1 MALSPRSARDTTGAR
16 LGKGEKLIALERIFV
31 LAILVTILTVD
42 VIGYFVPPGVDPFVA
57 AIGVATTVSL
67 GLYLWSPLY
76 ATCALAVVFA
86 LSFLTGSESQV
97 LIAAAFA
104 AGLIMRL
111 GWNALILS
119 YAGLFLVATA
129 LVALSDPEGPA
140 NISVGIFLIS
150 AAVSGA
156 IGYALRLAFARGRRL
171 EVELAEKA
179 EQERQAV
186 LAERRWIAGELHDS
200 IAHHLTV
207 VSLHVQMLDD
217 ADASPASQE
226 AIRIAARKAMTD
238 LRFVIDLADDGPRA
252 AGMPT
257 GDLAASI
264 SEATEEFES
273 AGHTVLLV
281 GDPAD
286 ERIPRAAEIIFAR
299 IMRESA
305 TNVLKYAGQGQ
316 IEIRLDVTD
325 DAAGLTIGSPLSA
338 SPRRELSSS
347 RTGIGRMAERV
358 LGASGEFSAGE
369 VDGRWVVA
377 AHLPIARQARDTD
390 DAPAADVGAPS
401 AEAVESSEGA
411 RVETRVLRRARRKQ
425 N

>member
-1 MALSPRSARDTTGAR
+1 MVFRPSRRVSSDGAL
-16 LGKGEKLIALERIFV
+16 LGRGEKATVIERIAV
-31 LAILVTILTVD
+31 LGIVTTIVVVNVVGSFTS
-42 VIGYFVPPGVDPFVA
+42 PGMNPLAVV
-57 AIGVATTVSL
+57 IGVASTAMLAVF
-67 GLYLWSPLY
+67 LWSPLI
-76 ATCALAVVFA
+76 AVCGLAVVFV
-86 LSFLTGSESQV
+86 LSSLVGAESETLILLAIAAGLVVRLGWTTLVMVYAGVFLLATAFVAVGLNANPINV
-97 LIAAAFA
+97 GVYLIAAVV
-104 AGLIMRL
+104 
-111 GWNALILS
+111 S
-119 YAGLFLVATA
+119 
-129 LVALSDPEGPA
+129 
-140 NISVGIFLIS
+140 SV
-150 AAVSGA
+150 

-217 ADASPASQE
+217 EDASPASQE

-252 AGMPT
+252 AGMPA

-264 SEATEEFES
+264 AEAVEEFES
-273 AGHTVLLV
+273 AGHTVRIV
-281 GDPAD
+281 GDPSD

-305 TNVLKYAGQGQ
+305 TNVLKYAGHGEV
-316 IEIRLDVTD
+316 EIRVDVTD

-338 SPRRELSSS
+338 TPRRELSSS

-358 LGASGEFSAGE
+358 LGASGDFSAGE
-369 VDGRWVVA
+369 VDGRWVVSA
-377 AHLPIARQARDTD
+377 QLPIARQARAED
-390 DAPAADVGAPS
+390 DVIVADGAVAPASTEITEGPRG
-401 AEAVESSEGA
+401 ES
-411 RVETRVLRRARRKQ
+411 RVLRRTRRKSM
-425 N
+425 

>member
-1 MALSPRSARDTTGAR
+1 MASSLSAGDRTDVTR
-16 LGKGEKLIALERIFV
+16 LGKGEKLSTIERIAV
-31 LAILVTILTVD
+31 LV
-42 VIGYFVPPGVDPFVA
+42 VIGTIFIFDFVGLFLPPGLEPLTA
-57 AIGVATTVSL
+57 AIGLASTAVLA
-67 GLYLWSPLY
+67 LYLWSPLIATY
-76 ATCALAVVFA
+76 ALGVVFA
-86 LSFLTGSESQV
+86 LSFIPGIEAQV
-97 LIAAAFA
+97 LTVAAFA
-104 AGLIMRL
+104 AGLIVRL
-111 GWNALILS
+111 GWTSLVLS
-119 YAGLFLVATA
+119 YAGVFLLASALVVTGDSRDAFNIAIFLV
-129 LVALSDPEGPA
+129 G
-140 NISVGIFLIS
+140 

-156 IGYALRLAFARGRRL
+156 VGFALRIAFARGRTL
-171 EVELAEKA
+171 EVQLAEKA

-217 ADASPASQE
+217 DRTSTDSQE

-238 LRFVIDLADDGPRA
+238 LRFVIDLADDGPRSE
-252 AGMPT
+252 GMPT

-264 SEATEEFES
+264 DEAKQEFES
-273 AGHTVLLV
+273 AGHSVLLD

-305 TNVLKYAGQGQ
+305 TNILKYAGQGE
-316 IEIRLDVTD
+316 IEIRLDVD
-325 DAAGLTIGSPLSA
+325 DDMARMTVSSPLSVT
-338 SPRRELSSS
+338 PRRELSSS

-377 AHLPIARQARDTD
+377 ARLPIARSVAK
-390 DAPAADVGAPS
+390 P
-401 AEAVESSEGA
+401 
-411 RVETRVLRRARRKQ
+411 
-425 N
+425 

>member
-1 MALSPRSARDTTGAR
+1 MALSPRSERESTATR
-16 LGKGEKLIALERIFV
+16 LGKGEKLSAIERIAV
-31 LAILVTILTVD
+31 LAVVGTIVIVD
-42 VIGYFVPPGVDPFVA
+42 VIGLFLPPGVDPFVA
-57 AIGVATTVSL
+57 AIGIASTLVLAV
-67 GLYLWSPLY
+67 YVWSPLI
-76 ATCALAVVFA
+76 ATISLAAVFA
-86 LSFLTGSESQV
+86 LSFLTGSETQV
-97 LIAAAFA
+97 VIVAAFA

-119 YAGLFLVATA
+119 YAGLFLLATA
-129 LVALSDPEGPA
+129 VVALVDTQEPI
-140 NISVGIFLIS
+140 NIGIFLIS
-150 AAVSGA
+150 AVVSGA
-156 IGYALRLAFARGRRL
+156 VGYALRLAFARGRKL

-252 AGMPT
+252 AGMPA

-264 SEATEEFES
+264 AEASEEFES
-273 AGHTVLLV
+273 AGHSVLIV

-305 TNVLKYAGQGQ
+305 TNVLKYAGPGQ
-316 IEIRLDVTD
+316 VEIRLDVTD
-325 DAAGLTIGSPLSA
+325 DSAGLAVSSPLS
-338 SPRRELSSS
+338 STPRRELSSS

-358 LGASGEFSAGE
+358 LGASGRFDAGE
-369 VDGRWVVA
+369 VDGRWVVE
-377 AHLPIARQARDTD
+377 AHLPIARQARDD
-390 DAPAADVGAPS
+390 DAPALDARGDTVDTVG
-401 AEAVESSEGA
+401 SSESTRLEI
-411 RVETRVLRRARRKQ
+411 RVPRRTRRKSM
-425 N
+425 

>member
-1 MALSPRSARDTTGAR
+1 MVFRSPRRVGSDPARFGRGERPTVIERIAVLGIVGTIVVINIVDALVSANVDPLATVIG
-16 LGKGEKLIALERIFV
+16 IALTGM
-31 LAILVTILTVD
+31 LAV
-42 VIGYFVPPGVDPFVA
+42 F
-57 AIGVATTVSL
+57 
-67 GLYLWSPLY
+67 LWSPLI
-76 ATCALAVVFA
+76 AVCGLGIVFA
-86 LSFLTGSESQV
+86 LSFLVGAESQS
-97 LIAAAFA
+97 LIILAIA
-104 AGLIMRL
+104 AGLVVRL
-111 GWNALILS
+111 GWSSLVFI
-119 YAGLFLVATA
+119 YAGVFLLATA
-129 LVALSDPEGPA
+129 LVA
-140 NISVGIFLIS
+140 VGINTNPINVGVYLI
-150 AAVSGA
+150 AAVVSSV
-156 IGYALRLAFARGRRL
+156 IGYALRLAFARGRKL

-252 AGMPT
+252 SGMPA

-264 SEATEEFES
+264 AEATEEFES
-273 AGHTVLLV
+273 AGQTVLLV

-316 IEIRLDVTD
+316 VEIRLDVTD
-325 DAAGLTIGSPLSA
+325 DAAGLTVASPLSA
-338 SPRRELSSS
+338 TPRRELSSS

-369 VDGRWVVA
+369 VDGRWVVS
-377 AHLPIARQARDTD
+377 AHLPIARRARAEDD
-390 DAPAADVGAPS
+390 DAPATDVGAPT
-401 AEAVESSEGA
+401 AETVESSESP
-411 RVETRVLRRARRKQ
+411 RVETRILRRTRRKSM
-425 N
+425 